1 MRAARLRV
9 ELEAGEHPDLPV
21 GLDAAASRIVQEART
36 NVIKHG
42 AGAASVQ
49 MLVTTSSTSS
59 SVSG

>member
-9 ELEAGEHPDLPV
+9 ELEAGEHPDLPA

-42 AGAASVQ
+42 AGAIVAR
-49 MLVTTSSTSS
+49 STPCQYR
-59 SVSG
+59 